1 MNILDII
8 ILIVVFIGFILGFK
22 DGFVRKLV
30 GLIGFALAIFLSIKF
45 ASQAGIIIESVTGTD
60 FYLAEIMG
68 GITIFIL
75 IIFIFAYLKRIIHP
89 FDKVNNFINQLI
101 GGLVG
106 GIQILYFASA
116 VFFLLHIFNV
126 PDKSSAEKSYLYN
139 KVYDIIPVTIDYISN
154 YVSQPK
160 ELIKEYIN
168 EKDTLK

>member
-8 ILIVVFIGFILGFK
+8 ILVIVFIGFILGFK

-45 ASQAGIIIESVTGTD
+45 ASQVGDIIESISSTD

-68 GITIFIL
+68 GVIIFVL
-75 IIFIFAYLKRIIHP
+75 IIIIFAYLKRVIHP
-89 FDKVNNFINQLI
+89 FDKVNNLINQLV
-101 GGLVG
+101 GGVIG

-126 PDKSSAEKSYLYN
+126 PDKSSADKSYLYN
-139 KVYDIIPVTIDYISN
+139 KVYNIIPVTIDYISN

-160 ELIKEYIN
+160 KLIKEYIN
-168 EKDTLK
+168 DKDTLK

>member
-8 ILIVVFIGFILGFK
+8 ILVIVFIGFILGFK

-30 GLIGFALAIFLSIKF
+30 GLVGFALAIFLSIKF
-45 ASQAGIIIESVTGTD
+45 AVQAGKIIESISSTD

-68 GITIFIL
+68 GVIIFIL
-75 IIFIFAYLKRIIHP
+75 IIIIFAFLKRVIHP

-101 GGLVG
+101 GGIVG

-126 PDKSSAEKSYLYN
+126 PEKSSADKSYLYN
-139 KVYDIIPVTIDYISN
+139 KVYSIIPVTIDYISN
-154 YVSQPK
+154 YISQPK

-168 EKDTLK
+168 DKDTLK